1 MKRLIILIIASY
13 KNLFSNIIKT
23 IQFLREDTP
32 LNVLDAIFYLFNIF
46 KFIISNIYYFL
57 IIPFLVL
64 KEKKRI
70 IFILD
75 VEE

>member
-32 LNVLDAIFYLFNIF
+32 LNVLDVIFYLFNIF

-64 KEKKRI
+64 KEKK
-70 IFILD
+70 
-75 VEE
+75 E

>member
-32 LNVLDAIFYLFNIF
+32 LNVLDAIFYLFNIL

-57 IIPFLVL
+57 IIPFLVFKTK
-64 KEKKRI
+64 KE
-70 IFILD
+70 
-75 VEE
+75 

>member
-23 IQFLREDTP
+23 IQFLIEDTP
-32 LNVLDAIFYLFNIF
+32 LNVLDAIFYLFNIL

-57 IIPFLVL
+57 IIPFLVF
-64 KEKKRI
+64 KTKKRI

-75 VEE
+75 VQE

>member
-32 LNVLDAIFYLFNIF
+32 LNILDAIFYLFNIF

>member
-23 IQFLREDTP
+23 IQFLIEDTP
-32 LNVLDAIFYLFNIF
+32 LNVLDAIFYLFNILQ
-46 KFIISNIYYFL
+46 FIISNIYYFL
-57 IIPFLVL
+57 IIPFLVF
-64 KEKKRI
+64 KTKKRI

-75 VEE
+75 VQE

>member
-32 LNVLDAIFYLFNIF
+32 LNVLDAIFYLFNIL

-57 IIPFLVL
+57 IIPFLVF
-64 KEKKRI
+64 KTKKRI

-75 VEE
+75 VQE